1 MPVGRIE
8 YFHLGPMSFKE
19 FIDAIDPGMVKYISD
34 FTLETG
40 IPLSAYKKL
49 LKRQRE
55 YLLVGGMPKAVA
67 TYRQNGA
74 VSDVNDVHRSI
85 VDTCLDDF
93 SKYAVRFDLNMSN
106 LQNVQHTA
114 STEKG
119 STSVTFNL
127 LSLPLY
133 YGRRAASDCQSFRWP
148 SSGYGG
154 GKTPQKWTWKQFGT
168 IGS

>member
-19 FIDAIDPGMVKYISD
+19 FLDAIDPGMVKYISD

-49 LKRQRE
+49 LKRQRK
-55 YLLVGGMPKAVA
+55 YLLVGGMPEAVT

-85 VDTCLDDF
+85 VDTYLDDF
-93 SKYAVRFDLNMSN
+93 SHMPIRL
-106 LQNVQHTA
+106 LQ
-114 STEKG
+114 G
-119 STSVTFNL
+119 
-127 LSLPLY
+127 
-133 YGRRAASDCQSFRWP
+133 
-148 SSGYGG
+148 
-154 GKTPQKWTWKQFGT
+154 
-168 IGS
+168 